1 MSAVSRDAL
10 RRYRIYLRLL
20 FPAVLTYTIYRTF
33 KDGGFTYL
41 RQRFSFGLPD
51 YSGLIWL
58 HCASVGEIN
67 TALPLLELMEKS
79 GHKLFVSTTTP
90 TGKLVLLRKNHT
102 PEQHVFLP
110 LDYRFC
116 IQRFLNKLQPA
127 ALLIMET
134 ELWPELVDSCTN
146 KSIPVVLL
154 NARLSD
160 KTLNTF
166 NWLRTTYR
174 HTLSQM
180 TQVLAK
186 NSIEAERYTQLG
198 LGENKIQVTG
208 SLKFATAAP
217 QIISARVSIESSYWL
232 AASTHEDEELRIAK
246 AWLEQKRS
254 ELLIIAPRHPERRS
268 SIKKQLLTLTKN
280 LQLRSE
286 SENLLPETKIY
297 LLDSLGELDSF
308 IAAAKLVFVGGS
320 LIDHG
325 GHNPL
330 EAAHAGIATLV
341 GPSTKNFQ
349 EEFAVLESSAAC
361 IRIDN
366 ESALIADVNELLDNP
381 DKAALMGSNAKRIAR
396 EKASVDR
403 TYLTAIEKIL
413 TKN

>member
-1 MSAVSRDAL
+1 MSADSHVAL

-20 FPAVLTYTIYRTF
+20 FPAVLTYTIYRTL
-33 KDGGFTYL
+33 KDGGLTYL

-51 YSGLIWL
+51 SSDLIWL

-67 TALPLLELMEKS
+67 TALPLLELMKKN
-79 GHKLFVSTTTP
+79 GHKLLISTTTP
-90 TGKLVLLRKNHT
+90 TGKLVLLRKNHV

-110 LDYRFC
+110 LDYKFC
-116 IQRFLNKLQPA
+116 IQRFLIKLQPT

-134 ELWPELVDSCTN
+134 ELWPELIDSCTN
-146 KSIPVVLL
+146 KSIPVVLI

-160 KTLNTF
+160 KTINTF
-166 NWLRTTYR
+166 GWLRTTYR
-174 HTLSQM
+174 HSLSQM
-180 TQVLAK
+180 TQVLVK
-186 NSIEAERYTQLG
+186 NSTESERYTQLG
-198 LGENKIQVTG
+198 LSKNKIQVTG
-208 SLKFATAAP
+208 SLKFATTTP
-217 QIISARVSIESSYWL
+217 PINSARVSIKPPYWL

-246 AWLEQKRS
+246 TWLEQKRP

-286 SENLLPETKIY
+286 SEVVLPETKIY
-297 LLDSLGELDSF
+297 LLDSLGELDNF
-308 IAAAKLVFVGGS
+308 MADAKLVFMGGS

-349 EEFAVLESSAAC
+349 EEFAVLESNGAC

-366 ESALIADVNELLDNP
+366 ENALITSVNELLNSP
-381 DKAALMGSNAKRIAR
+381 DKADLMGSNAKRIAR

-403 TYLTAIEKIL
+403 TYLTAIEKLL
-413 TKN
+413 TKS